1 MKNIYQENCHCDTVN
16 TEAAIVIHCLPD
28 SGNNE
33 TLGAVDQADLGLIEI
48 LKGMYHHRSAFLF
61 LFFLSFLFYYL
72 FTYSF

>member
-1 MKNIYQENCHCDTVN
+1 MKNVYQENCHCDTVN
-16 TEAAIVIHCLPD
+16 TETTIVIYCLPD

-33 TLGAVDQADLGLIEI
+33 TLEAVDQASPELIEI
-48 LKGMYHHRSAFLF
+48 LKGLYRHRSAFLF